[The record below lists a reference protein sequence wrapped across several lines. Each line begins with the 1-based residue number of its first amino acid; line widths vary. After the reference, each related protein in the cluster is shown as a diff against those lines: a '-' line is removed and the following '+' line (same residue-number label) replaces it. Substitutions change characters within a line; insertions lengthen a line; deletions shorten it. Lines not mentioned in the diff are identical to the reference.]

1 MFQVLG
7 FHELPF
13 HNLISSGLV
22 LSLFG
27 VVREIERYLKTH
39 VENILRNIQNKQ

>member
-1 MFQVLG
+1 MQLTLYIIKQAK
-7 FHELPF
+7 HPMRC
-13 HNLISSGLV
+13 NSDKWI
-22 LSLFG
+22 LFG